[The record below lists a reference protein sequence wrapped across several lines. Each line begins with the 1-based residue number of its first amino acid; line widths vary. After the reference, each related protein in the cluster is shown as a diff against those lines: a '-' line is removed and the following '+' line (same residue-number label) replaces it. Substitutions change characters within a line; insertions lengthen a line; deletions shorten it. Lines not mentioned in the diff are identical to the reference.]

1 MKDNFAAVLPL
12 VLKHEGGY
20 VNHPRDPGGETNKG
34 ITWRTY
40 AAWRRSQG
48 LPEQSVRH
56 ITNEEV
62 RAIYKAQYWDAV
74 RGDDLPSGLDYAVF
88 DFAVN
93 SGPSRAAKFLQRQIG
108 VPQDGVIGSHT
119 LSAIPADALPVI
131 RSLCDARLAWLRTLK
146 TWGTFGRGWTAR
158 VQDVKEIATGMVPRE
173 VSEAPGKAVEP
184 VRASPAQSTTMQAGT
199 VQAVTAVS
207 GGVSAVAALDG
218 TAQIVALVVCGVV
231 LLAAAW
237 IMRERLAKWA
247 EGVR

>member
-1 MKDNFAAVLPL
+1 MRDTFASVLPL

-20 VNHPRDPGGETNKG
+20 VNHPNDPGGETNKG

-56 ITNEEV
+56 ITDSEV

-74 RGDDLPSGLDYAVF
+74 RGDDLPAGLDYAVF

-93 SGPSRAAKFLQRQIG
+93 SGPARAAKFLQRQIG

-119 LSAIPADALPVI
+119 LSAIPADTIGLV
-131 RSLCDARLAWLRTLK
+131 RSLCDARLAWLRTLRH
-146 TWGTFGRGWTAR
+146 WGTFGRGWTAR
-158 VQDVKEIATGMVPRE
+158 VLDVKEVAAGMVTRDFA
-173 VSEAPGKAVEP
+173 EAPGKAVEP
-184 VRASPAQSTTMQAGT
+184 ERTSPAQSTTVQAGT

-231 LLAAAW
+231 LLAAVW